1 MQNEKSSIDKIIELY
16 KKDVDISLIKEN
28 LKLSY
33 EERILKLQN
42 LVYTFEE
49 FKNPKLKKND
59 RISKTNSTT

>member
-1 MQNEKSSIDKIIELY
+1 MLNEKSSIDKIIELY

-49 FKNPKLKKND
+49 FKNAKLKEND
-59 RISKTNSTT
+59 RVSKTNSAS